1 MQFVGLQYRDKVRWR
16 QMSCFQR
23 TEFLA
28 RCQAYDDE
36 LRQFGYLR
44 GTACVPADRSAITI
58 RNNHGQPSV
67 QDGPLT
73 EGDEQLMRI
82 VILEAFDLNHAI
94 ALLSKHPLLW
104 DGVFELHP
112 VELTTQDNSGLSPRL
127 IGEPR

>member
-1 MQFVGLQYRDKVRWR
+1 
-16 QMSCFQR
+16 MSCVQR
-23 TEFLA
+23 AGFLEQ
-28 RCQAYDDE
+28 CQAYDDE
-36 LRQFGYLR
+36 LRQLGYLQ
-44 GTACVPADRSAITI
+44 GTACVPSDQNAITI

-67 QDGPLT
+67 RNGPLT

-112 VELTTQDNSGLSPRL
+112 VELTTQDNSDLSPRL